1 MIIKQARRKTA
12 SQLKKGKIKNPALEA
27 EILLSHIL
35 KKNREFLFTHP
46 EKELTAGQVKN
57 YKKLIVR
64 RSAGEPIAYLTGQK
78 EFYDLNFFVNKNVLI
93 PRPET
98 ELMVE
103 EAVNRIS
110 QNCLPVGK
118 VPYHESPC
126 VIIDVGTGSGCII
139 ITLAKI
145 LKSKLPITNY
155 QLLAIDISKPTLAVA
170 KKNAKLH
177 KVDKKIKF
185 IHGNLLKPILKN
197 CRLPIAD
204 CRLIILANL
213 PYLTPFQIKSSL
225 TIKYEPKKALDGGRD
240 GLKHYKKLFG
250 QVKWL
255 VKLKAAPISLFCEI
269 DPGQAGKI
277 KKLAQSE
284 LAGAKIKIKKDLA
297 GLNRLAIIENTI

>member
-1 MIIKQARRKTA
+1 
-12 SQLKKGKIKNPALEA
+12 
-27 EILLSHIL
+27 
-35 KKNREFLFTHP
+35 LF
-46 EKELTAGQVKN
+46 
-57 YKKLIVR
+57 
-64 RSAGEPIAYLTGQK
+64 
-78 EFYDLNFFVNKNVLI
+78 
-93 PRPET
+93 
-98 ELMVE
+98 
-103 EAVNRIS
+103 AV
-110 QNCLPVGK
+110 
-118 VPYHESPC
+118 
-126 VIIDVGTGSGCII
+126 
-139 ITLAKI
+139 
-145 LKSKLPITNY
+145 
-155 QLLAIDISKPTLAVA
+155 DISKSALAVA

-185 IHGNLLKPILKN
+185 FHGNLLKPIIRNRKSH
-197 CRLPIAD
+197 IAN
-204 CRLIILANL
+204 RKLIILANL